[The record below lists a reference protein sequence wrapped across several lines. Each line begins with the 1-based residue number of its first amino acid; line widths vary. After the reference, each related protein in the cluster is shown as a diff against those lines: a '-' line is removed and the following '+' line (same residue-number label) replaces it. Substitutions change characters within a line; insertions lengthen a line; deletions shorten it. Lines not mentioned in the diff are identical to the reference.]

1 MRVRVRACVRASV
14 RACVRACVR
23 VRVRVRV
30 RVNLADLVM
39 LAPKDHWPLVKEL
52 KRLTLQETIRLLRYC
67 QVCVY

>member
-1 MRVRVRACVRASV
+1 M
-14 RACVRACVR
+14 RACVRAC
-23 VRVRVRV
+23 VRVRV

-67 QVCVY
+67 QVCVCVVVVVVLVAVAVAVV